1 MYNICY
7 NCILVLCCYVI
18 YILSVQFVVV
28 LVYSLTWICVHVC
41 ERELG
46 CVVCEPT
53 SMNVHPAHMIEPF
66 LGGREMFVRARASH
80 MCNVCATMFVR
91 ARASRI
97 WAHTH
102 IHLYIYTIHTHTH
115 THTHIAAVAWARV
128 HPRPQ
133 GNCRMATRRR
143 CGPAPC
149 CLITRVPTDICT
161 DVLYPERP
169 ARAV

>member
-1 MYNICY
+1 MLLCY
-7 NCILVLCCYVI
+7 I

-41 ERELG
+41 ERDLS

-80 MCNVCATMFVR
+80 MCNVCVTMFVR

-102 IHLYIYTIHTHTH
+102 IHIYIYTIHTHTH
-115 THTHIAAVAWARV
+115 THTHSGSGMGPGASTASGQLPHGHTSALRSGAMLSYNQSADR
-128 HPRPQ
+128 HLYRRP
-133 GNCRMATRRR
+133 
-143 CGPAPC
+143 
-149 CLITRVPTDICT
+149 VP
-161 DVLYPERP
+161 
-169 ARAV
+169 